1 MVDNEKEK
9 IARLIQKTLENEGLR
24 GILVAGWSGI
34 RKTEEGNNNYSY
46 LKSIPYDW
54 LFPQVTAVVHHGGAG
69 TLADTLR
76 AGVPSIVVP
85 FVADQPFWAQQVH
98 KLGVAPKP
106 IKRSALNEKRLSY
119 ALRIAVNDKGL
130 RKKARELGHFIRGE
144 DGIATAIDIIHQHL
158 GIKK

>member
-1 MVDNEKEK
+1 M
-9 IARLIQKTLENEGLR
+9 IRRTLENEGLR

-34 RKTEEGNNNYSY
+34 GKTEEGNNNFYY
-46 LKSIPYDW
+46 LESIPYDW
-54 LFPQVTAVVHHGGAG
+54 LFPQVAAVVHHGGAG
-69 TLADTLR
+69 TLLAAALR

-106 IKRSALNEKRLSY
+106 IKRSALNEKCLSY
-119 ALRIAVNDKGL
+119 ALRIAVKDKEL
-130 RKKARELGHFIRGE
+130 RKKARELGHLICRE
-144 DGIATAIDIIHQHL
+144 DGISTAIDIIHQHL

>member
-1 MVDNEKEK
+1 
-9 IARLIQKTLENEGLR
+9 
-24 GILVAGWSGI
+24 
-34 RKTEEGNNNYSY
+34 
-46 LKSIPYDW
+46 YDW